1 MVHEQDLHTRK
12 NADIIPYLLLIS
24 IQVKLRPSNRVHVR
38 KTQIHRQLI
47 TKCINRLLWYLYN
60 GHLVS
65 HSTPK
70 KKLASFSESQKRN
83 DEVYCV
89 FDTEKEGDSDP
100 TVTIKM
106 PNGKEKG
113 QIVTNKRYTAHMNEI
128 KKKPSSLV
136 ILS

>member
-1 MVHEQDLHTRK
+1 VVFIQWASGFPFHT
-12 NADIIPYLLLIS
+12 
-24 IQVKLRPSNRVHVR
+24 Q
-38 KTQIHRQLI
+38 
-47 TKCINRLLWYLYN
+47 
-60 GHLVS
+60 
-65 HSTPK
+65 K

>member
-1 MVHEQDLHTRK
+1 MSAKPKYIANLSPSVLIDYCGIYTMG
-12 NADIIPYLLLIS
+12 IWFPIP
-24 IQVKLRPSNRVHVR
+24 H
-38 KTQIHRQLI
+38 
-47 TKCINRLLWYLYN
+47 
-60 GHLVS
+60 
-65 HSTPK
+65 PK

-113 QIVTNKRYTAHMNEI
+113 QRVTNKRYTAHMNEI
-128 KKKPSSLV
+128 KKKTQLISNFVVSQLVYCIRPNTRGCDTSAMLMKISSAG
-136 ILS
+136 